1 MESSSNTEIEN
12 IDTIARLINAK
23 KIGEVFEIIQNI
35 SPEWIVFTASKFS
48 NDYEFFQQNWSHIC
62 SVTKSS
68 PEKIIIANKIET
80 SLERSFAE
88 ILTHSGFCVRD
99 IKNFLPCKN
108 CGNILPTKEMYNAII
123 KSKNRLIPSVWR
135 DTCSTCIN

>member
-1 MESSSNTEIEN
+1 MASSSNTENE
-12 IDTIARLINAK
+12 DTEIIANLINAK
-23 KIGEVFEIIQNI
+23 EIGDVFEIIKNVA
-35 SPEWIVFTASKFS
+35 PGWIVFTSSKFS
-48 NDYEFFQQNWSHIC
+48 NDYEFFEKNWFYIC

-68 PEKIIIANKIET
+68 PAKIIIANKIET
-80 SLERSFAE
+80 LLERSFAE

-123 KSKNRLIPSVWR
+123 KSKNRLIPTVWK
-135 DTCSTCIN
+135 DTCSICIN